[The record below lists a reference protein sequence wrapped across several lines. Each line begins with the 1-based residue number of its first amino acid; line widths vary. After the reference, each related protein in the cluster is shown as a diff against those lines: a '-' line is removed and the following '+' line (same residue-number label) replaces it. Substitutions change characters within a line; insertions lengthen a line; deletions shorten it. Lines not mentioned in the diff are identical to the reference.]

1 MGKTTSG
8 PDHEYTNHGFIRGTQ
23 VSRGGLRPRPRPR
36 VYKPRI
42 YPWNTGQSRWSQTTA
57 QTRSIQTTDLSVEH
71 RSSVVHS
78 SGAVHRSSVVHMS
91 GSVGSDHSPNY
102 ASKPQINPWN
112 EIDKPCDCFTRL
124 MMSIIKK
131 HGYNAEVALILI
143 ALLS

>member
-57 QTRSIQTTDLSVEH
+57 QTMSIQTTDLSV
-71 RSSVVHS
+71 
-78 SGAVHRSSVVHMS
+78 VHRSAA
-91 GSVGSDHSPNY
+91 VGSDHGPDHEYTN
-102 ASKPQINPWN
+102 
-112 EIDKPCDCFTRL
+112 
-124 MMSIIKK
+124 
-131 HGYNAEVALILI
+131 HGFIRGTQVIRG
-143 ALLS
+143 S

>member
-57 QTRSIQTTDLSVEH
+57 QTMSIQTTDLSVEH
-71 RSSVVHS
+71 RSV
-78 SGAVHRSSVVHMS
+78 A
-91 GSVGSDHSPNY
+91 VGSDHEYTN
-102 ASKPQINPWN
+102 
-112 EIDKPCDCFTRL
+112 
-124 MMSIIKK
+124 
-131 HGYNAEVALILI
+131 HGFIRGTQVSRGSLRPRPRP
-143 ALLS
+143 